1 MATVVHLTGPI
12 LVGPDEVRDQAW
24 VIGGRLTFER
34 PTGAHEVTTLA
45 GHVVPGL
52 VDAHCH
58 VGLGPHG
65 EVPREV
71 AEQQALTDRDHGT
84 LLIRDAGQPGD
95 TRWVDDREDLPRIIR
110 AGRHI
115 ARPRRYI
122 RNYAWEVE
130 PEDLVAQVRVE
141 ARAGDGW
148 VKLVGTGSIARSAT
162 SRRAG
167 RSMSSPGDRGGPRGR
182 ARVTAHCFEEESLHD
197 FAEAG
202 TDCIEHATGL
212 TEATIATF
220 AAQQISIVPTLVN
233 IDTFPSIAAGAGR
246 FPRMPRTYST
256 CTPGGT
262 QRSRLPARPAYRSTS
277 ARTAGPHR
285 ARPGGRRMH
294 ELLACGFSN
303 AEALDAGSWAARR
316 WLGRPALEEGADAD
330 LLVLA
335 GDPRDDLG
343 CCASRS
349 RSCCAGAPSKA
360 GPAPKQCLAVSIRVN
375 RFWKTGSRG
384 SGVGPRNDR
393 SRHTMPR

>member
-148 VKLVGTGSIARSAT
+148 VKLVGDWIDREVGDLAPCWPVDVLTEAIAA
-162 SRRAG
+162 AHEEG
-167 RSMSSPGDRGGPRGR
+167 

-233 IDTFPSIAAGAGR
+233 IDTFPSIAAGAAR
-246 FPRMPRTYST
+246 FPTYAAHMLDLHA
-256 CTPGGT
+256 GGT
-262 QRSRLPARPAYRSTS
+262 QRSRLPRGRHTDL
-277 ARTAGPHR
+277 RRHGRRGPHR
-285 ARPGGRRMH
+285 ARPGGRR
-294 ELLACGFSN
+294 
-303 AEALDAGSWAARR
+303 DARTARLRLQQCRGARR
-316 WLGRPALEEGADAD
+316 RLVGGPALA
-330 LLVLA
+330 
-335 GDPRDDLG
+335 R
-343 CCASRS
+343 
-349 RSCCAGAPSKA
+349 AP
-360 GPAPKQCLAVSIRVN
+360 
-375 RFWKTGSRG
+375 
-384 SGVGPRNDR
+384 GVGGGRRRGPPGPGR
-393 SRHTMPR
+393 